1 MSTDDFCNQY
11 IDDMLNCCYLENIH
25 EYHGNISYR
34 NNIFYSWKMPIC
46 QHFMM
51 GSLHY
56 FEIVDKEESPSG
68 TTTKHIN
75 KLLRAIQKRG
85 ESNSNIY
92 ITYVQEIVKREK
104 RNELD

>member
-1 MSTDDFCNQY
+1 MTADDFCKQY
-11 IDDMLNCCYLENIH
+11 VNDMIDNIQNVS

-34 NNIFYSWKMPIC
+34 NNIFYSYKMPIC
-46 QHFMM
+46 QHFMI
-51 GSLHY
+51 GFLHY
-56 FEIVDKEESPSG
+56 FEIIDKEESPSM

-75 KLLRAIQKRG
+75 NLLTAIQKRA
-85 ESNSNIY
+85 ETNPNIS

>member
-1 MSTDDFCNQY
+1 MSADDFCNQY
-11 IDDMLNCCYLENIH
+11 IDDMFNTHLEHIL

-46 QHFMM
+46 QHFMI
-51 GSLHY
+51 GFLHY

-75 KLLRAIQKRG
+75 KLIRAIQKRA
-85 ESNSNIY
+85 ETNPNIS
-92 ITYVQEIVKREK
+92 ITYVREIIKREK